1 MITAGEPAS
10 RRPRLE
16 VVVVAFT
23 GGRELLKGCLESI
36 SRDPLRRGPMAVW
49 VVDNATDDG
58 TRAMLAERYPWVK
71 TRRLERPAS
80 FSAANNVVLRG
91 ATAPYVLLLN
101 PDTELSEGALEAA
114 LQSLVAD
121 PRRAVVGVRL
131 VRPDGR
137 FDHAAKRSF
146 PTILGALA
154 HFIGLSGRPRVP
166 GWLDQYRAPA
176 TPERGAGPVD
186 AVSGAFMLVRQAAI
200 QSVGLLDEGYR
211 LYGEDLDW
219 CYRFKRAGWTV
230 WYDGSA
236 TVMHVKGAT
245 TIKGNVVRYRDLRL
259 NYAFH
264 HAMGRFYRKFN
275 AGERPL
281 QDLLVYC
288 ALALKFWCSALRS
301 AGARRV
307 G

>member
-1 MITAGEPAS
+1 MTAGESVA
-10 RRPRLE
+10 RRPRVD

-23 GGRELLKGCLESI
+23 GGRELLKVCLESI
-36 SRDPLRRGPMAVW
+36 SRHPLQGAAMAVW
-49 VVDNATDDG
+49 VVDNATEDG
-58 TRAMLAERYPWVK
+58 TRAMLTDRFPSVK
-71 TRRLERPAS
+71 TRRLDHPTS
-80 FSAANNVVLRG
+80 FSAANNVVLRS

-101 PDTELSEGALEAA
+101 PDTELLEGALEAA

-131 VRPDGR
+131 IRANGG

-146 PTILGALA
+146 PTVVGALA
-154 HFIGLSGRPRVP
+154 QFTGLGARPGVP
-166 GWLDQYRAPA
+166 PWLAQYRAPA
-176 TPERGAGPVD
+176 TPEHGEGPVD

-200 QSVGLLDEGYR
+200 QTVGLLDEGYR

-219 CYRFKRAGWTV
+219 CYRFKHAGWTV

-245 TIKGNVVRYRDLRL
+245 TVKGDAVRYRDLRV

-264 HAMGRFYRKFN
+264 HAMGRYYRKFN

-281 QDLLVYC
+281 LDLLVYIG
-288 ALALKFWCSALRS
+288 LAFKFSCSALRS
-301 AGARRV
+301 AGARRM